1 MVLNSVNSSSSAPD
15 LTCTQST
22 NTPLSEM
29 NVWAGIKEFF
39 FSPNQE
45 EAQACLIKLYPFSE
59 FSREEFNRLRE
70 LAAPGAK
77 QYFSIDTN
85 GSYDLCTIR
94 GVNGEILLSKTI
106 TPDKL
111 DYKAIWSAWQKEAPP
126 DEVEFRQTTVERLH
140 ECLENNA
147 FKLNLS
153 GLKLSSLPEYLPEH
167 IKILDVSNNALTKLP
182 ELPESLKHMR
192 VHSNQLTLLPEL
204 PKTLININVSSNQL
218 TRLPELPKKLIDLN
232 VSTNQLT
239 RVPELPKKLIDLNV
253 NANQLTRLPELP
265 KTLKYMK
272 VHSNQLT
279 QLPELPALLT
289 YLSANDNQLTNLP
302 MLPAKLTSLSASSNQ
317 LTRLPELPAT
327 LTYLNA
333 SDNQLTSV
341 PDSIVALVST
351 AIVNIL
357 GNAFSL
363 ETCHHIQDLTRRS
376 NAPSIHLSW
385 PISIAPQRT
394 PSLHQS
400 VANWLTS
407 AQADKWIAIGEETYA
422 GAFDAFLGGLRETEN
437 AKNHP
442 AFNASVATWL
452 TRLANDREL
461 REITFNVAMDA
472 TASCEDRVTLT
483 YHDMQTATLVH
494 DVKNGRYDTNL
505 PELIASVRVM
515 FRLAQIELIAQD
527 KFNMLTNGDEI
538 EVFLGFQNRLRV
550 ALALTTTTEKM
561 RFFGASD
568 ITEDDL
574 QVAEI
579 IVKTAENS
587 QFNAWLA
594 QWEPWHKVLMRI
606 APDTWKKADEERKQV
621 YDSSYE
627 KQVHAELAALGL
639 TGDTDAEREIGMKVM
654 NEIDKMIFESLTE
667 RALADRNL
675 TALVN
680 EQWRI

>member
-1 MVLNSVNSSSSAPD
+1 M
-15 LTCTQST
+15 
-22 NTPLSEM
+22 
-29 NVWAGIKEFF
+29 
-39 FSPNQE
+39 
-45 EAQACLIKLYPFSE
+45 
-59 FSREEFNRLRE
+59 
-70 LAAPGAK
+70 
-77 QYFSIDTN
+77 
-85 GSYDLCTIR
+85 
-94 GVNGEILLSKTI
+94 
-106 TPDKL
+106 
-111 DYKAIWSAWQKEAPP
+111 
-126 DEVEFRQTTVERLH
+126 
-140 ECLENNA
+140 
-147 FKLNLS
+147 
-153 GLKLSSLPEYLPEH
+153 
-167 IKILDVSNNALTKLP
+167 
-182 ELPESLKHMR
+182 
-192 VHSNQLTLLPEL
+192 
-204 PKTLININVSSNQL
+204 
-218 TRLPELPKKLIDLN
+218 
-232 VSTNQLT
+232 
-239 RVPELPKKLIDLNV
+239 PELPKKLIDLNV

-302 MLPAKLTSLSASSNQ
+302 MLPAKLTSLSASSNQLTQLPELPVLLTYLSASDNQ

-505 PELIASVRVM
+505 PELIASARVM

>member
-1 MVLNSVNSSSSAPD
+1 MVLNIVNGSSSSPA
-15 LTCTQST
+15 LTCFQST
-22 NTPLSEM
+22 NTSLSET

-39 FSPNQE
+39 FSQDQE
-45 EAQACLIKLYPFSE
+45 EAQACLIKLYPFSDFNREE
-59 FSREEFNRLRE
+59 FSRLKE

-85 GSYDLCTIR
+85 GSYDECTIK

-106 TPDKL
+106 IPDKL
-111 DYKAIWSAWQKEAPP
+111 DHKAIWSAWQKEALPN
-126 DEVEFRQTTVERLH
+126 EAEFRQTAVERLH
-140 ECLENNA
+140 DCLENNA

-153 GLKLSSLPEYLPEH
+153 GLTLSSLPEYLPEH
-167 IKILDVSNNALTKLP
+167 IKILDVSDNALTKLP
-182 ELPESLKHMR
+182 ELPKSLKHMK
-192 VHSNQLTLLPEL
+192 VHSNHLTRLPEL
-204 PKTLININVSSNQL
+204 PKTLI
-218 TRLPELPKKLIDLN
+218 DLN
-232 VSTNQLT
+232 VS
-239 RVPELPKKLIDLNV
+239 
-253 NANQLTRLPELP
+253 ANQLTRLPELP
-265 KTLKYMK
+265 KSLKYMK

-289 YLSANDNQLTNLP
+289 YLGANDNQLTNLP
-302 MLPAKLTSLSASSNQ
+302 MLPAKLTSLSASANQLTQLPALPVLLTYLSASDNQ

-333 SDNQLTSV
+333 SENRLTSV
-341 PDSIVALVST
+341 PDSIGALVST

-363 ETCHHIQDLTRRS
+363 ATCHYIEDLTRRS
-376 NAPSIHLSW
+376 DAPHIHFSR
-385 PISIAPQRT
+385 PTSTAPKAT

-422 GAFDAFLGGLRETEN
+422 GTFNAFLGGLRKTEN

-452 TRLANDREL
+452 ARLADDREL

-505 PELIASVRVM
+505 PELIASARVM
-515 FRLAQIELIAQD
+515 FRLEQIELIAQD
-527 KFNMLTNGDEI
+527 KFNMLANGDEI
-538 EVFLGFQNRLRV
+538 EVFLGFQNRLRE

-574 QVAEI
+574 QAAEI
-579 IVKTAENS
+579 LVKTAENS
-587 QFNAWLA
+587 QFSEWLA

-606 APDTWKKADEERKQV
+606 APDTWKKTDEDRKQV
-621 YDSSYE
+621 YDSTYE

-639 TGDTDAEREIGMKVM
+639 TGDTDAEREIGVKVM
-654 NEIDKMIFESLTE
+654 NEINKRFFESLTE
-667 RALADRNL
+667 RALEDRKL

-680 EQWRI
+680 EQWKI